1 MSAPTVPQEP
11 VLVIEDEPSVMML
24 IRTTLERHGYR
35 VVPASSGVDGL
46 RMLAGG
52 AYRGIITDIRMP
64 GGVSGADVHAWIA
77 ANRPDLAARIIFITG
92 DVVSEET
99 SSMLERTGAPC
110 VEKPFRVH
118 QLLDVVEK
126 VFGKA

>member
-1 MSAPTVPQEP
+1 MSAPAAPQEP

>member
-1 MSAPTVPQEP
+1 
-11 VLVIEDEPSVMML
+11 
-24 IRTTLERHGYR
+24 
-35 VVPASSGVDGL
+35 VDGL

>member
-1 MSAPTVPQEP
+1 MSAPAVPQEP

>member
-1 MSAPTVPQEP
+1 MSAPAVPQEP

-77 ANRPDLAARIIFITG
+77 ANRPDL
-92 DVVSEET
+92 
-99 SSMLERTGAPC
+99 
-110 VEKPFRVH
+110 
-118 QLLDVVEK
+118 
-126 VFGKA
+126 